1 MSVSLISRSLFQA
14 QPKDAC
20 MNSLLR
26 KQHPSVSGTEE
37 CSARGSA
44 SLTSFPKLM
53 LQRGVS
59 GTKVS
64 RADVFLSLF
73 FVAQNAF
80 CRVEKLH
87 VTWCPMPSKIKIVT
101 IK

>member
-1 MSVSLISRSLFQA
+1 MSVSLISRSLLQA

-20 MNSLLR
+20 INSLLQ
-26 KQHPSVSGTEE
+26 KQHPSVSRIEE

-44 SLTSFPKLM
+44 GLTSFPELM

-64 RADVFLSLF
+64 RADVFHF
-73 FVAQNAF
+73 WGAQNAF
-80 CRVEKLH
+80 CRVGKLH